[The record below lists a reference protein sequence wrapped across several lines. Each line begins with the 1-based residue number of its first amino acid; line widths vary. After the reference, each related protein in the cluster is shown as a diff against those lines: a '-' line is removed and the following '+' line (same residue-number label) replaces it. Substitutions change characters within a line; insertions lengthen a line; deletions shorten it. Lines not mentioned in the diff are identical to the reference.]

1 MKLKN
6 FLGILESNIARYL
19 RNHEF
24 VYNSYNYSWERS
36 IDIICSDIYNVT
48 ISCDLDN
55 KKLKINQL
63 LYTKKY
69 ESKNRINTID
79 IPKELIEK
87 DDPFKFINWLDEVCE
102 PYL

>member
-6 FLGILESNIARYL
+6 FLGIPESNIALYL
-19 RNHEF
+19 KNSGF
-24 VYNSYNYSWERS
+24 VYSSYNYDWERS

-55 KKLKINQL
+55 KKLTINQL